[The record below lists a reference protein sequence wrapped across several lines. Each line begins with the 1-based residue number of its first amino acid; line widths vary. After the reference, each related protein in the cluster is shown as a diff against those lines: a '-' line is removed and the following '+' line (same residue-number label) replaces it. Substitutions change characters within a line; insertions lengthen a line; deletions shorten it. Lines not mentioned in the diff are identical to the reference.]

1 MKKKVIFLFAFLFWV
16 LAVCTL
22 LALRIEALMTP
33 QVALVDEYANM
44 SALPEDCL
52 FTDET
57 GPHLFTV
64 VEGSGWNSGT
74 RAREVQPEDYLLDG
88 GKIAL
93 YTYGAPVQYATKQP
107 RDGYPVCVL
116 KFSQKANDHWVVCS
130 DETLNTPENMR
141 EIAVEQTFKDAALL
155 AVQGMPSPFMPN
167 RAKST
172 LAEKWDSPP
181 KGLTVYSL
189 NDAESFLN
197 ALPLLA
203 VLLVSLL
210 VPLILWAY
218 SCRLAKS
225 PRKNKK
231 VLLVNGG
238 IAAACFAA
246 LPLLLNAIKLP
257 SSLLPQDNIFDFGHY
272 SHEFSQIFT
281 ALQSF
286 AAEGNQ
292 TAATALSQ
300 AQTALWA
307 SLAIM
312 LSGAA
317 LGVVMGFQNFRLKQK
332 HRQSPH

>member
-33 QVALVDEYANM
+33 QVVLVDEYANM

-52 FTDET
+52 FTNET
-57 GPHLFTV
+57 GSHLFTV

-74 RAREVQPEDYLLDG
+74 RTRKVQPEDYLLDG
-88 GKIAL
+88 DKIAL
-93 YTYGAPVQYATKQP
+93 YTYGDPVQYATKQP
-107 RDGYPVCVL
+107 RDGYLVCVL

-130 DETLNTPENMR
+130 DETLNAPENTQ

-167 RAKST
+167 QAKST

-189 NDAESFLN
+189 NDTESFLN

-203 VLLVSLL
+203 VLLAFLL
-210 VPLILWAY
+210 VSLILWAY
-218 SCRLAKS
+218 SCRLAKY
-225 PRKNKK
+225 PQKNKTA
-231 VLLVNGG
+231 LLVNGG

-246 LPLLLNAIKLP
+246 LPFLLNGIKLP

-272 SHEFSQIFT
+272 SKEFSEIFG
-281 ALQSF
+281 ALQDF
-286 AAEGNQ
+286 AANGNE
-292 TAATALSQ
+292 TAAMALSQ

-307 SLAIM
+307 SLAVV

-317 LGVVMGFQNFRLKQK
+317 LGVVIVVIGTHICRKK
-332 HRQSPH
+332 PAEK